1 MIEDFIFQIVLV
13 ALIAA
18 IWIDMAK
25 LHKKLNMIDAY
36 IKYIYYMLYYQQYT
50 KQVYSQESGEEVGEA
65 GEDAEKLKES
75 CVLELVGRRGCVEI
89 DEVIELCGVSKS
101 FIINKLHRKKK
112 LVKVDKEY
120 KTVCPK

>member
-75 CVLELVGRRGCVEI
+75 CVL
-89 DEVIELCGVSKS
+89 
-101 FIINKLHRKKK
+101 
-112 LVKVDKEY
+112 
-120 KTVCPK
+120 